1 MRSDHRVG
9 DHDEEDS
16 DPGQQGDHA
25 DRGAAMLG
33 GRLLDYQRGHHARHE
48 HLEADREQL
57 EEREDCNRGR
67 ETTDKVR
74 ERRSGDADGD
84 QTLAAEPVRESR
96 KGQCAQRS
104 EREHG
109 SQLRER
115 ECVGVELDRH
125 RRHGDDEHRAFER
138 FELEAGQAFGLL
150 GPNGA
155 GKTSV
160 VKMIA
165 GLLRPDSGSISLFG
179 SNPGNPAAR
188 AELGFAPEDPDFPKF
203 LRAPEVLDYFASLLG
218 LDDAE
223 RKRRIPETLEFAGLE
238 AERRQVR
245 QFSKGMKQRLG
256 IAQAILGRPKL
267 LILDEPTADLD
278 PIGRRDVRALI
289 ERLKQSGV
297 AILLNSHLLSE
308 VERVCDNVAI
318 LARGRVLK
326 EGTMS
331 EVVPEG
337 SNLEEVFVQLV
348 EANQPQRDHMPSFI
362 SERQ

>member
-1 MRSDHRVG
+1 MATVVSVQNLRKRYRRR
-9 DHDEEDS
+9 
-16 DPGQQGDHA
+16 DPWA
-25 DRGAAMLG
+25 
-33 GRLLDYQRGHHARHE
+33 
-48 HLEADREQL
+48 
-57 EEREDCNRGR
+57 
-67 ETTDKVR
+67 V
-74 ERRSGDADGD
+74 DGV
-84 QTLAAEPVRESR
+84 T
-96 KGQCAQRS
+96 
-104 EREHG
+104 
-109 SQLRER
+109 
-115 ECVGVELDRH
+115 
-125 RRHGDDEHRAFER
+125 

-155 GKTSV
+155 GKSTI

-165 GLLRPDSGSISLFG
+165 GLIRPDSGSISLFG
-179 SNPGNPAAR
+179 SDPGNPAAR

-218 LDDAE
+218 LNDDE
-223 RKRRIPETLEFAGLE
+223 RKRRIPETLAFAGLD

-289 ERLKQSGV
+289 ERLKESGV

-308 VERVCDNVAI
+308 VERVCDDVAI

-326 EGTMS
+326 EGSMS

-337 SNLEEVFVQLV
+337 SNLEEVFVKLV

-362 SERQ
+362 SENK

>member
-1 MRSDHRVG
+1 MATVVSVQNLRKRYRRR
-9 DHDEEDS
+9 
-16 DPGQQGDHA
+16 DPWA
-25 DRGAAMLG
+25 
-33 GRLLDYQRGHHARHE
+33 
-48 HLEADREQL
+48 
-57 EEREDCNRGR
+57 
-67 ETTDKVR
+67 V
-74 ERRSGDADGD
+74 DGV
-84 QTLAAEPVRESR
+84 T
-96 KGQCAQRS
+96 
-104 EREHG
+104 
-109 SQLRER
+109 
-115 ECVGVELDRH
+115 
-125 RRHGDDEHRAFER
+125 

-165 GLLRPDSGSISLFG
+165 GLLRPDGGSISLFG
-179 SNPGNPAAR
+179 SDPGNPAAR

-218 LDDAE
+218 LDVEE
-223 RKRRIPETLEFAGLE
+223 RKRRIPETLAFAGLDR
-238 AERRQVR
+238 ERRQVR
-245 QFSKGMKQRLG
+245 QYSKGMKQRLG

-278 PIGRRDVRALI
+278 PLGRRDVRALI
-289 ERLKQSGV
+289 ERLKESGV

-331 EVVPEG
+331 DVVPEG
-337 SNLEEVFVQLV
+337 STLEEVFVQLI
-348 EANQPQRDHMPSFI
+348 EANQPQRDHLPSFI